1 MDQPSTRT
9 HGFVVRV
16 DYRRTPKGW
25 RPRHTAF
32 FGDVRHGGKKK
43 ALGAAEN
50 WLKVL
55 RKTGKP
61 PRKR

>member
-1 MDQPSTRT
+1 M
-9 HGFVVRV
+9 VRV